1 MFKNNMKKGMMGGM
15 PVMKMGGVALKKT
28 EVKKPTI
35 REMDEDKVPPS
46 YLEKSKKEKSAN
58 SLANFMVE

>member
-28 EVKKPTI
+28 EVKKPME
-35 REMDEDKVPPS
+35 REMDEDKVPPT
-46 YLEKSKKEKSAN
+46 N
-58 SLANFMVE
+58 